1 MEPERLWWCGEGG
14 WSERDPGADY
24 GDEYAAL
31 PRADF
36 DALVADAS
44 EARTLRT
51 ERDSLRQERDGLLH
65 TSDKQTVAWKQRAL
79 MAEQERDDL
88 ARLAYID
95 HEHRFPDAT
104 WKARCDEL
112 VPDLRAAT
120 ARADALAALL
130 KEAAPFL
137 DKWRKGYP
145 LGIRARIDAELEKK
159 K

>member
-1 MEPERLWWCGEGG
+1 MEPIRLWRFVGHYAPSCWAEGL
-14 WSERDPGADY
+14 PAY
-24 GDEYAAL
+24 GNPVEYAAL

-36 DALVADAS
+36 DAR
-44 EARTLRT
+44 EARLAR
-51 ERDSLRQERDGLLH
+51 
-65 TSDKQTVAWKQRAL
+65 
-79 MAEQERDDL
+79 AEQERDDL

-130 KEAAPFL
+130 KEARGRVQTH
-137 DKWRKGYP
+137 DSQGYP
-145 LGIRARIDAELEKK
+145 SRMAANFLARIDAELEVKK
-159 K
+159 

>member
-1 MEPERLWWCGEGG
+1 MEAEPFDAGPFVTCPACKHEHRERETCGTGG
-14 WSERDPGADY
+14 SSDDVV
-24 GDEYAAL
+24 L

-36 DALVADAS
+36 DAR
-44 EARTLRT
+44 EARLAR
-51 ERDSLRQERDGLLH
+51 
-65 TSDKQTVAWKQRAL
+65 
-79 MAEQERDDL
+79 AEQERDDL

-104 WKARCDEL
+104 WKAWCDEL

-130 KEAAPFL
+130 KEARPYVLTVANERAEEWGHVPRDERFL
-137 DKWRKGYP
+137 
-145 LGIRARIDAELEKK
+145 ARIDAELEKK

>member
-31 PRADF
+31 TRADF
-36 DALVADAS
+36 DAR
-44 EARTLRT
+44 EARLAR
-51 ERDSLRQERDGLLH
+51 
-65 TSDKQTVAWKQRAL
+65 
-79 MAEQERDDL
+79 AEQERDDL

-130 KEAAPFL
+130 KEA
-137 DKWRKGYP
+137 RGYVTYATGEGDP
-145 LGIRARIDAELEKK
+145 HGIGATLLARIDAELEKK

>member
-1 MEPERLWWCGEGG
+1 MMEPIRLWRDEATSCDV
-14 WSERDPGADY
+14 ERWRTYKVDDY
-24 GDEYAAL
+24 QQEYAAL

-36 DALVADAS
+36 DAR
-44 EARTLRT
+44 EARLAR
-51 ERDSLRQERDGLLH
+51 
-65 TSDKQTVAWKQRAL
+65 
-79 MAEQERDDL
+79 AEQERDDL

-130 KEAAPFL
+130 KEA
-137 DKWRKGYP
+137 RGYVTY
-145 LGIRARIDAELEKK
+145 GIGEGDPHGIGAAMLARIDAALEVKK
-159 K
+159 

>member
-31 PRADF
+31 TRADF
-36 DALVADAS
+36 DAR
-44 EARTLRT
+44 EARLAR
-51 ERDSLRQERDGLLH
+51 
-65 TSDKQTVAWKQRAL
+65 
-79 MAEQERDDL
+79 AEQERDDL

-130 KEAAPFL
+130 KDAKEKMTDRDTFPVCLDAAIFVFL
-137 DKWRKGYP
+137 
-145 LGIRARIDAELEKK
+145 ARIDAALEEKK
-159 K
+159 

>member
-1 MEPERLWWCGEGG
+1 MEPIRLWSDNQGDSFGDDREGP
-14 WSERDPGADY
+14 DDV
-24 GDEYAAL
+24 EYAAL

-36 DALVADAS
+36 DAR
-44 EARTLRT
+44 EARLAR
-51 ERDSLRQERDGLLH
+51 
-65 TSDKQTVAWKQRAL
+65 
-79 MAEQERDDL
+79 AEQERDDL

-130 KEAAPFL
+130 KEA
-137 DKWRKGYP
+137 RGYVTY
-145 LGIRARIDAELEKK
+145 GIGEGDPHGIGAAMLARIDAALEVKK
-159 K
+159 

>member
-36 DALVADAS
+36 DAR
-44 EARTLRT
+44 EARLAR
-51 ERDSLRQERDGLLH
+51 
-65 TSDKQTVAWKQRAL
+65 
-79 MAEQERDDL
+79 AEQERDDL

-130 KEAAPFL
+130 KEARGRVQTH
-137 DKWRKGYP
+137 DSQGYP
-145 LGIRARIDAELEKK
+145 SRMAANFLARIDAELEVKK
-159 K
+159 

>member
-1 MEPERLWWCGEGG
+1 MEPIIVYRSADSGHLWSYREMP
-14 WSERDPGADY
+14 DDV
-24 GDEYAAL
+24 EYAAL

-36 DALVADAS
+36 DAR
-44 EARTLRT
+44 EARLAR
-51 ERDSLRQERDGLLH
+51 
-65 TSDKQTVAWKQRAL
+65 
-79 MAEQERDDL
+79 AEQERDDL

-145 LGIRARIDAELEKK
+145 LGIRARIDAELEVKK
-159 K
+159 

>member
-1 MEPERLWWCGEGG
+1 MEAEPFDAGPFVTCPACKHEHRERETCGTGG
-14 WSERDPGADY
+14 SSDDVV
-24 GDEYAAL
+24 L

-36 DALVADAS
+36 DAR
-44 EARTLRT
+44 EARLAR
-51 ERDSLRQERDGLLH
+51 
-65 TSDKQTVAWKQRAL
+65 
-79 MAEQERDDL
+79 AEQERDDL

-130 KEAAPFL
+130 KEA
-137 DKWRKGYP
+137 RGYVTY
-145 LGIRARIDAELEKK
+145 GIGEGDPHGIGAAMLARIDAALEVKK
-159 K
+159 

>member
-31 PRADF
+31 TRADF
-36 DALVADAS
+36 DAR
-44 EARTLRT
+44 EARLAR
-51 ERDSLRQERDGLLH
+51 
-65 TSDKQTVAWKQRAL
+65 
-79 MAEQERDDL
+79 AEQERDDL

-130 KEAAPFL
+130 KEA
-137 DKWRKGYP
+137 RGYVTY
-145 LGIRARIDAELEKK
+145 GIGEGDPHGIGAAMLARIDAALEVKK
-159 K
+159 

>member
-1 MEPERLWWCGEGG
+1 MEPIRLW
-14 WSERDPGADY
+14 RDDIAGRLYHHRTECATT
-24 GDEYAAL
+24 EYAAL

-36 DALVADAS
+36 DAR
-44 EARTLRT
+44 EARLAR
-51 ERDSLRQERDGLLH
+51 
-65 TSDKQTVAWKQRAL
+65 
-79 MAEQERDDL
+79 AEQERDDL

-130 KEAAPFL
+130 KEA
-137 DKWRKGYP
+137 RGYVTY
-145 LGIRARIDAELEKK
+145 GIGEGDPHGIGAAMLARIDAALEVKK
-159 K
+159 